1 MKKIIVYALAAVA
14 SAGWADTG
22 AWKVPSWSPVL
33 SAPDAVKKVI
43 DGKCPGHSQ
52 GMCVTSN
59 AFYLSFHN
67 QIVKTDWK
75 GRFLKRVEVVPQVLV
90 RYGELKD
97 GKIVDIT
104 KYIGFPPT
112 RWPPTTSTSA
122 PASRATRRRSSSAS
136 AACIPRITRPGRSR
150 IVVSR

>member
-1 MKKIIVYALAAVA
+1 MKKISVYALAAA
-14 SAGWADTG
+14 ALAGWADAG

-33 SAPDAVKKVI
+33 SAPNAVKKVI

-75 GRFLKRVEVVPQVLV
+75 GRFLKRVEAVPHGGDGAVRFAWCTTLNNNWDVKSPVVPQVLV

-97 GKIVDIT
+97 GKIADIT
-104 KYIGFPPT
+104 KYIGFKKPM
-112 RWPPTTSTSA
+112 
-122 PASRATRRRSSSAS
+122 
-136 AACIPRITRPGRSR
+136 PR
-150 IVVSR
+150 